1 MYIKYH
7 IDMSS
12 NCNVLKCLCSDNCAT
27 IYNPLYYYNYI
38 FFLSLAVIKSR
49 IKEPKLCL

>member
-1 MYIKYH
+1 
-7 IDMSS
+7 MSS
-12 NCNVLKCLCSDNCAT
+12 NCNGLKSLCSDNCPT

-38 FFLSLAVIKSR
+38 FFLSRAVIKSR